1 MSWRAN
7 ATGVELPIERAPSR
21 GAPRAESRRPQGG
34 IPEHPLNSPHRLSSA
49 SEQDVCILSRSV
61 ATLEVQVRQDLDE
74 EIHAR
79 KNGDTSL
86 GRRCDALERALT
98 ALQREHGDLRRERG
112 SDATQRIHRLEG
124 KFDAWADRH
133 ARDAESTRRTTDRL
147 SMEAA
152 GLADSHERHLEVAE
166 QTANAMT
173 ATRTKI
179 DHLSAGVL
187 GCEQRC
193 AAVESRVSSFEANA
207 READRRLG
215 GCLKDLDGLR
225 REHASDSSQ
234 VKQQFAEVHDLILHH
249 AETHKASLKGAV
261 AGLASDRENTAKAL
275 AAAQARLDQVHQAA
289 QNCESRLPGLA
300 DRLGD
305 AERRLDGHAS
315 EHQSLAQHVKQ
326 RHAEL
331 HDLVHRH
338 ASDHQEHME
347 RTVQTLQSS
356 ADQTAKALAAAQAR
370 LDRMQDGAGSC
381 EQRCA
386 DVESKANSLAERF
399 KESERRIEVTVSQT
413 VEELAVLKSEC
424 SRLALQVKQ
433 KLTETPDLLRHISEH
448 RARLDGHEEQNGILA
463 ARHDGQARDLTALR
477 DDHSKQVQEIWL
489 LRRHVEGALGE
500 MAHNTSQELRA
511 TRDELEQVLL
521 LLAGVQKAWRPA
533 AARGA
538 RTSRRNRSEEAGTP
552 KTPKAGFEVSV
563 DLMKPGM
570 EEDAPPAS
578 RPQLL

>member
-249 AETHKASLKGAV
+249 ADTHRENLKGAV
-261 AGLASDRENTAKAL
+261 AGLAPNNDETAKAL
-275 AAAQARLDQVHQAA
+275 AATKAKLDQVQQTAL
-289 QNCESRLPGLA
+289 NCEGRLPGLA
-300 DRLGD
+300 DRLRD
-305 AERRLDGHAS
+305 VEARLD
-315 EHQSLAQHVKQ
+315 
-326 RHAEL
+326 RHAGDDSEQL
-331 HDLVHRH
+331 
-338 ASDHQEHME
+338 E
-347 RTVQTLQSS
+347 RSVKALQSN
-356 ADQTAKALAAAQAR
+356 ADHTAKALAAAKAR
-370 LDRMQDGAGSC
+370 LDHMQDGAGDC
-381 EQRCA
+381 EKRCA
-386 DVESKANSLAERF
+386 AVESKASSLADRLKESEGRLEGTVSQVASLANRL
-399 KESERRIEVTVSQT
+399 KESERRLEGTVSQT
-413 VEELAVLKSEC
+413 VEELTALKGEQA
-424 SRLALQVKQ
+424 RLSLQVKQ
-433 KLTETPDLLRHISEH
+433 RLAEPTDVLHHISEH
-448 RARLDGHEEQNGILA
+448 RARIDKHEEQNAILA
-463 ARHDGQARDLTALR
+463 AKQDGQARDLRDLR
-477 DDHSKQVQEIWL
+477 DDHSKQGQEMGL
-489 LRRHVEGALGE
+489 LRRHVEGSLGQL
-500 MAHNTSQELRA
+500 AHNTEQELRA
-511 TRDELEQVLL
+511 ARDEMDQVMQVF
-521 LLAGVQKAWRPA
+521 AVVQRAWRPA
-533 AARGA
+533 PRSGRAPRK
-538 RTSRRNRSEEAGTP
+538 NRAGDDPGTP
-552 KTPKAGFEVSV
+552 KTPKEGYEVSV
-563 DLMKPGM
+563 DLMKPGV
-570 EEDAPPAS
+570 EGDPPPTS
-578 RPQLL
+578 RPHLL